1 MLYEL
6 HEFQHASFAAMR
18 SWAQSAGTLFGS
30 PYSVLSYTP
39 AGRMMSAASELWLH
53 TTQRYAKPAFGIDQV
68 SVGQAPVGVVEQVV
82 MEKPFCE
89 LRHFVKVGNFQMQ
102 PRVLILAPLSGHF
115 ATLLRDTVRTFLPDF
130 NVYITDWRDAKQ
142 VPLAEGTFHFDD
154 YVRYVTDFIRLLGP
168 EVHVISVCQ
177 PTVPALAA
185 ISLMATADDPA
196 QPSSMVMM
204 GGPIDTRRNPTTVNN
219 FAKSR
224 SLAWFE
230 ERVIYRVPVKYP
242 GYLRRVYP
250 GFLQHAG
257 FVAMN
262 PGRHIQSHRDFYYH
276 LVQGDGDSANA
287 HRGFYDEYNAV
298 MDLPA
303 EYYLETLERVF
314 HRHDLA
320 HGTLF
325 SCGEQVC
332 PEAIRRTA
340 LLTVEGELDDISGN
354 GQTAAAHELCVN
366 IPSARRR
373 HLMAKDVGH
382 YGIFSGRRFR
392 EMVYPQIRDFIH
404 SVDGS

>member
-6 HEFQHASFAAMR
+6 HELQHASFAALNLWTR
-18 SWAQSAGTLFGS
+18 SVANLYDS
-30 PYSVLSYTP
+30 PYSPLSYTP
-39 AGRMMSAASELWLH
+39 AGRMMSAASELLLRA
-53 TTQRYAKPAFGIDQV
+53 TKRYEKPAFDLGETRV
-68 SVGQAPVGVVEQVV
+68 EGEPVPVVEQVV
-82 MEKPFCE
+82 LETPFCQ
-89 LRHFVKVGNFQMQ
+89 LRRFVKVGRFSGQ
-102 PRVLILAPLSGHF
+102 PPVLLLAPLSGHF
-115 ATLLRDTVRTFLPDF
+115 ATLLRDTVRSFVPDF
-130 NVYITDWRDAKQ
+130 DVYITDWRDAKQ
-142 VPLAEGTFHFDD
+142 VALSEGPFHFDD
-154 YVRYVTDFIRLLGP
+154 YVRTVMEFIRHLGAQ
-168 EVHVISVCQ
+168 VHVVSVCQ

-185 ISLMATADDPA
+185 ISLMASREEAI
-196 QPSSMVMM
+196 QPRSMVMM

-224 SLAWFE
+224 PLSWFE
-230 ERVIYRVPVKYP
+230 QRVIFPVPAKYP

-262 PGRHIQSHRDFYYH
+262 PGRHIESHRDFYH
-276 LVQGDGDSANA
+276 QLVQGDGDSANA
-287 HRGFYDEYNAV
+287 HRAFYDEYNAV

-320 HGTLF
+320 HGTLH
-325 SCGEQVC
+325 SCGEPVR

-354 GQTAAAHELCVN
+354 GQTAAAHDLCIN
-366 IPSARRR
+366 IPAARQR
-373 HLMAKDVGH
+373 HLMARGVGH

-392 EMVYPQIRDFIH
+392 ESIYPQIRDFIH
-404 SVDGS
+404 SMG

>member
-6 HEFQHASFAAMR
+6 HELQHASFAALRLWTR
-18 SWAQSAGTLFGS
+18 SAADFYGS
-30 PYSVLSYTP
+30 PYSPLSYTP
-39 AGRMMSAASELWLH
+39 AGRMLSAASELVLR
-53 TTQRYAKPAFGIDQV
+53 TTQRYEKPSFGLGQV
-68 SVGQAPVGVVEQVV
+68 RLGETPVPVVEQAVI
-82 MEKPFCE
+82 ETPFCQ
-89 LRHFVKVGNFQMQ
+89 LRRFAKLGDFSAQ
-102 PRVLILAPLSGHF
+102 PPVLLLAPLSGHF
-115 ATLLRDTVRTFLPDF
+115 ATLLRDTVRAFVRDF
-130 NVYITDWRDAKQ
+130 NVYVTDWRDAKL
-142 VPLAEGTFHFDD
+142 VSLAEGPFHFDD
-154 YVRYVTDFIRLLGP
+154 YVRTVTEFIRHLGP
-168 EVHVISVCQ
+168 DVHVVSVCQ

-185 ISLMATADDPA
+185 ISLMAAAGDPA
-196 QPSSMVMM
+196 QPRSMVMM

-219 FAKSR
+219 FAKARPLS
-224 SLAWFE
+224 WFE
-230 ERVIYRVPVKYP
+230 QRVIFRVPSKYP

-262 PGRHIQSHRDFYYH
+262 PGRHIASHRDFYYH

-287 HRGFYDEYNAV
+287 HRAFYDEYNAV

-320 HGTLF
+320 HGTLV
-325 SCGEQVC
+325 SCGERVR

-354 GQTAAAHELCVN
+354 GQTAAAHDLCVN
-366 IPSARRR
+366 IPAARQQ

-392 EMVYPQIRDFIH
+392 ETIYPRIRDFIH
-404 SVDGS
+404 GMA